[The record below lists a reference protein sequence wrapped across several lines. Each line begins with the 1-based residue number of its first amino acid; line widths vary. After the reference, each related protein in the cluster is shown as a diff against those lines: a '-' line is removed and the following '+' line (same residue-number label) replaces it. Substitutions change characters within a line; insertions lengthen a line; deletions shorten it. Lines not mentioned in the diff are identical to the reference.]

1 MPYPS
6 QIDRDTIITTAR
18 QMIEDEGVDN
28 LSLRSLAK
36 VLGVKAPSLYR
47 YVKNKTALL
56 RAINDRTTH
65 EMMETLYLVADSEL
79 HTQDRLVA
87 ICHAFRTFVHDNPA
101 CYLLSANTAPDE
113 TRTDADEREQLVIP
127 IQRIFAE
134 MMPEEQTLAAIR
146 GAYAFIHG
154 WVMLEIMEQFE
165 RGGDLDAHFEQ
176 ALRAYLAGW

>member
-6 QIDRDTIITTAR
+6 QIDRDTIISTAR

-28 LSLRSLAK
+28 LSLRSLAES
-36 VLGVKAPSLYR
+36 LGVKAPSLYR

-56 RAINDRTTH
+56 RAVNDRTTR
-65 EMMETLYLVADSEL
+65 EMMQHLYAAADPTLNT
-79 HTQDRLVA
+79 HDRLLA
-87 ICHAFRTFVHDNPA
+87 ICHTFREFVHDNPA
-101 CYLLSANTAPDE
+101 CYLLSANTPLDE
-113 TRTDADEREQLVIP
+113 TRPDAAEREALVIP
-127 IQRIFAE
+127 LQGIFAE
-134 MMPEEQTLAAIR
+134 MMPESETLPALR

-165 RGGDLDAHFEQ
+165 RGGDLDAHFER